1 MDRVIYIAMT
11 GAREV
16 MRQQASVAHNLANVS
31 THGFR
36 QELNVFRALP
46 VVGEGAKTRAFVI
59 QTTPRSDFTQGALQ
73 LTGRPLD
80 VALRGP
86 GWIAV
91 QGPDGQEAYTR
102 MGHLQV
108 SQNGILQTTNGLNV
122 LGDAGPLAVPPDQDV
137 LIGKDGTVSTVPVG
151 QNLTAVAIAG
161 RIKLVNPPEETL
173 VRGEDGLFRQKN
185 GEPAPAAANVT
196 LVAGA
201 LESSNVNP
209 AESMVNM
216 ISLARQFDM
225 QMRVIRAAEDNHRS
239 GDRVLTMAPI

>member
-16 MRQQASVAHNLANVS
+16 TRQQAAVTHNLANVA
-31 THGFR
+31 TQGFR

-46 VVGEGAKTRAFVI
+46 VVGEGAKTRAFVLE
-59 QTTPRSDFTQGALQ
+59 TTPRTDFTQGVLQ
-73 LTGRPLD
+73 QTGRPLD

-102 MGHLQV
+102 MGHFQV
-108 SQNGILQTTNGLNV
+108 SPNGIMQTTNGLNV
-122 LGDAGPLAVPPDQDV
+122 LGDAGPISVPPGTDI
-137 LIGKDGTVSTVPVG
+137 LIGKDGTISSVPVG
-151 QNLTAVAIAG
+151 QNLNGVAIVG
-161 RIKLVNPPEETL
+161 RIKLTNPTETDL
-173 VRGEDGLFRQKN
+173 VRGDDGLFRQKS
-185 GEPAPAAANVT
+185 GQPALADAGVT

-209 AESMVNM
+209 AESLVNM
-216 ISLARQFDM
+216 VSLARQFDM
-225 QMRVIRAAEDNHRS
+225 QMRVLRAAQDNEGS
-239 GDRVLTMAPI
+239 ANKVLSANG

>member
-16 MRQQASVAHNLANVS
+16 TRQQAAISHNLANVS

-46 VVGEGAKTRAFVI
+46 VVGEGARTRAFVLE
-59 QTTPRSDFTQGALQ
+59 TTPRTDFTQGALQ
-73 LTGRPLD
+73 QTERPLD

-91 QGPDGQEAYTR
+91 QGADGQEAYTR

-108 SQNGILQTTNGLNV
+108 SRNGILQTTNGLTV
-122 LGDAGPLAVPPDQDV
+122 LGDAGPITVPPDQEI
-137 LIGKDGTVSTVPVG
+137 LIGKDGTISTVPVG
-151 QNLTAVAIAG
+151 RDLNAVTIVG
-161 RIKLVNPPEETL
+161 RIKLTNPNETDL
-173 VRGEDGLFRQKN
+173 LRGDDGLFRLKS
-185 GEPAPAAANVT
+185 GEPAPADANVT

-201 LESSNVNP
+201 LETSNVNP
-209 AESMVNM
+209 AEALVNM
-216 ISLARQFDM
+216 VSLARQFDM
-225 QMRVIRAAEDNHRS
+225 NMRVLRAAQDNEGS
-239 GDRVLTMAPI
+239 ANKVLSASA